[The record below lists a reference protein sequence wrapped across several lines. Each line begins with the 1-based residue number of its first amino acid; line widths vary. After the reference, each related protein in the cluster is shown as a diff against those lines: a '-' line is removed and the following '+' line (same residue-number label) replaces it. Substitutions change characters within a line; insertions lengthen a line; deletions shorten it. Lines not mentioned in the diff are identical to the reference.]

1 MGAIKD
7 REYGRI
13 VDVSSVSGKRPV
25 PDRAPY
31 TSSKAGMLEL
41 TRTLAAERGPNGVTA
56 NAMCPGSVRGPRIG
70 AAIENHAAATD
81 RSPEELR
88 REKVDDTSGES
99 FVESTDAASL
109 VAYRCSDAASS
120 LTGQVINISEKKLIH
135 QPSAGTTGA

>member
-31 TSSKAGMLEL
+31 TSSKAGMLGL
-41 TRTLAAERGPNGVTA
+41 TRTLAAEGGPHGVTA
-56 NAMCPGSVRGPRIG
+56 NAMCPGSVRGPRIE
-70 AAIENHAAATD
+70 ATIENHAAATD

-88 REKVDDTSGES
+88 REKVDDTLGES
-99 FVESTDAASL
+99 FVESTDVASL

-120 LTGQVINISEKKLIH
+120 VTGQAINISKRKVIY
-135 QPSAGTTGA
+135 